1 MHNFKNTTILAL
13 ATLLLFL
20 SFDFSSLSHS
30 YISDTPNYGIQIAS
44 DDEIIPFTE

>member
-44 DDEIIPFTE
+44 DKGSKDFLE